1 LTREGEEE
9 ERMIT
14 TGSSTS
20 IGLEKTRRRIA
31 RWRERRPY
39 RGAAMPAAL
48 WAAAIAAARHHGL
61 YTTART
67 LHVDYGS
74 LKKRL
79 DAAGAGRVSSP
90 AFIEL
95 PAARP
100 PGLGPCVIALEGRRG
115 GRMRIEVAGVTVAD
129 LVTLTQVAWGRDG

>member
-1 LTREGEEE
+1 
-9 ERMIT
+9 MIA

-20 IGLEKTRRRIA
+20 SGLEKTRRRIA
-31 RWRERRPY
+31 CWRERRRY

-48 WAAAIAAARHHGL
+48 WAAAIALARQHGL

-79 DAAGAGRVSSP
+79 DAAGAGRVPSP

-100 PGLGPCVIALEGRRG
+100 TGLGPCVIDLHGAGGR
-115 GRMRIEVAGVTVAD
+115 RMRIEVAGVTVAD
-129 LVTLTQVAWGRDG
+129 LVTLTQGAWGHDR

>member
-1 LTREGEEE
+1 
-9 ERMIT
+9 MIP
-14 TGSSTS
+14 TGRSTS
-20 IGLEKTRRRIA
+20 IGLEKTRRRIV
-31 RWRERRPY
+31 RWRETCPY

-48 WAAAIAAARHHGL
+48 WAAAIAAARRHGL

-79 DAAGAGRVSSP
+79 EAAGARRVPSP

-100 PGLGPCVIALEGRRG
+100 TGLGPCVIDLEGRRG
-115 GRMRIEVAGVTVAD
+115 RRLRIEVTGVTVAD
-129 LVTLTQVAWGRDG
+129 LVTLTQVAWGREG

>member
-1 LTREGEEE
+1 
-9 ERMIT
+9 MMA
-14 TGSSTS
+14 TGRSTS

-31 RWRERRPY
+31 RWRETCPY

-48 WAAAIAAARHHGL
+48 WAAAVALARQHGL

-79 DAAGAGRVSSP
+79 DATGARRVPSP

-95 PAARP
+95 PATRP
-100 PGLGPCVIALEGRRG
+100 AGLGPCVIDLEGRRG
-115 GRMRIEVAGVTVAD
+115 RRLRIEVTGVTVAD
-129 LVTLTQVAWGRDG
+129 LVTLTQVAWGRER